1 MCVCVLINKPSFE
14 PFLCHNEIVCLES
27 GGKDNDKFQTKK
39 RTNVS
44 SSEIYHCPS
53 PHSQDNFIVT
63 QKRFKRTLVN
73 TDHEQIEFDDSLEQA
88 IMLQI

>member
-1 MCVCVLINKPSFE
+1 MINFRRRNVPT
-14 PFLCHNEIVCLES
+14 FLRL
-27 GGKDNDKFQTKK
+27 KFIIALPPTLK
-39 RTNVS
+39 T
-44 SSEIYHCPS
+44 
-53 PHSQDNFIVT
+53 DNFIVS